1 MTPRCAA
8 GSCQSSGGGPPVT
21 PKFMSQSNRRIFFIA
36 VVVSLGGFI
45 FGFDASVI
53 SGVVAYV
60 TQEYGL
66 NVWQQGLVVSAPSLA
81 AILASLTVVPLC
93 DVVGRRRM
101 LIIVAVLY
109 LASAVASALAPGFL
123 SLVLARAIGG
133 LAFGSL
139 MVTPIY
145 VAEIAPARLRGVLVS
160 VNQMNIVVGLSAAYF
175 GNYVIVALSG
185 HDDPWVA
192 AWGIKAY
199 PWRWMLGLQVLPAAT
214 WVGLLFLVPESP
226 RWLIVKGR
234 LEEARRVLHR
244 MLGPDEVEPQ
254 IASVLQTL
262 REAAESG
269 RTKFRQLI
277 SREMRFALF
286 IGVIVAVA
294 QQITG
299 INAVFFFATSIFE
312 KCGVGRDAAFAQAV
326 WVGLI
331 NVVFT
336 VVAMMLI
343 DRLGRRPLLIGGLA
357 GVVVSMAV
365 AGFGFYRASY
375 MLTDQSLATL
385 AGTLDVAQLRP
396 LKDRGFASDVAFKRE
411 VAALLGSESYKLHE
425 GQVVNAAIRLN
436 AFIVLA
442 GILGFV
448 ASFAVSLGPVMWVVL
463 SEIFPNHIRGLA
475 MAAIGFLNA
484 GVSFLVQFLF
494 PWELATLGNAGTF
507 WLYGAFGVIGLL
519 LVGRFMPETKGRT
532 LEELEHQLRTH

>member
-1 MTPRCAA
+1 MP
-8 GSCQSSGGGPPVT
+8 S
-21 PKFMSQSNRRIFFIA
+21 SNRGIFLIA

-60 TQEYGL
+60 SQEYGL
-66 NVWQQGLVVSAPSLA
+66 DVWQQGLVVSAPSLA
-81 AILASLTVVPLC
+81 AILASLTVVPLS

-109 LASAVASALAPGFL
+109 LVSAVASALAPGFL
-123 SLVLARAIGG
+123 TLVLARAIGG

-175 GNYVIVALSG
+175 GNYLIVALSG
-185 HDDPWVA
+185 RDYPWVA
-192 AWGIKAY
+192 QLGINTF
-199 PWRWMLGLQVLPAAT
+199 PWRWMLGLQILPAAA

-234 LEEARRVLHR
+234 LEEARRVLR
-244 MLGPDEVEPQ
+244 GMVAAAEVEPQ
-254 IASVLQTL
+254 ITSVLETL
-262 REAAESG
+262 RESAESG

-277 SREMRFALF
+277 SKQMRLALF

-331 NVVFT
+331 NVFFT
-336 VVAMMLI
+336 VVAMLLI

-357 GVVVSMAV
+357 GVVISMAV
-365 AGFGFYRASY
+365 AGYGFHQATYVLNDRA
-375 MLTDQSLATL
+375 LATL
-385 AGTLDVAQLRP
+385 AGKFDPAGLQP
-396 LKDRGFASDVAFKRE
+396 LMDRVFTNEVAFKRE
-411 VAALLGSESYKLHE
+411 AAGLLGPELFKRHE
-425 GQVVNAAIRLN
+425 NQLVNAAIHLN
-436 AFIVLA
+436 PFVVLA

-494 PWELATLGNAGTF
+494 PWELATLGNSGTF
-507 WLYGAFGVIGLL
+507 FLYGAFGVIGLV
-519 LVGRFMPETKGRT
+519 LVVRFLPETKGRT
-532 LEELEHQLRTH
+532 LEELEHQLQAH